1 MMAGMTEIGW
11 DYVKLGGADGQPGWG
26 THAMLVLTGGAVM
39 EIICTQTNIAIW
51 QIQPNRL
58 A

>member
-1 MMAGMTEIGW
+1 
-11 DYVKLGGADGQPGWG
+11 
-26 THAMLVLTGGAVM
+26 MLVLTGGAVM

>member
-1 MMAGMTEIGW
+1 MG
-11 DYVKLGGADGQPGWG
+11 V
-26 THAMLVLTGGAVM
+26 HAILVLTGGPAI
-39 EIICTQTNIAIW
+39 EIICVQTNIAEW